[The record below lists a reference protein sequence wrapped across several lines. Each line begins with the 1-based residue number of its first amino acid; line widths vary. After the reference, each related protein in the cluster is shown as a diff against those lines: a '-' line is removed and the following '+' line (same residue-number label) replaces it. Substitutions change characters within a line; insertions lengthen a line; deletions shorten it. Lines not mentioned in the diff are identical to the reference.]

1 MRRRQGIGL
10 AAVLSL
16 SLSVVACQEG
26 GRSDA
31 VGLARANPDAPVV
44 SIYDPANR
52 CLNIVQNDQAL
63 ATTPAGDGYVLSD
76 VGDAAGFYFKPSRL
90 GAYLLLSAYE
100 REAGMAGS
108 KSLLG
113 VSDPAGEFL
122 DATGNFV
129 GEVGILVSAVGD
141 IADLVLDPVA
151 PLGQAI
157 RNVGDNVGLIGD
169 RIGDVT
175 VRPALALVDQASDLS
190 VWRLLPAAGGGF
202 QLINDVTGQ
211 YLAVVEGQL
220 GLTAPARAGE
230 SSVWQ
235 LLPAEGCAEYPEV
248 DLNLRLVD
256 ERGPALFM
264 KDVPL
269 FSRSDLAS
277 AIDDDDVYGYIDAHS
292 HVTAYE
298 FIGGRVNYGDPFHK
312 FGVDHA
318 LDNCAVHHGPQGLTG
333 IIESFTTQ
341 GLPVGVHDTQGWPS
355 FGYWPTHNSLQHHQS
370 YYRWIER
377 AYYGGLRILVN
388 HYTGNEILCQLNPQ
402 KENDCD
408 FEANWRLQRQR
419 LFEMQDYID
428 AQNGGPD
435 QGWFR
440 IVDNPAHAR
449 KVIAQGKLAVIQGI
463 EISKLFNCGEFLG
476 QSECT
481 REQITERLEAAYDLG
496 VRHIFPVHKFDNAL
510 GGVVPDEAFGIGTVL
525 YAGNLAETGHL
536 LEFEACPEKF
546 QSDSANDPDAANP
559 LGILDQLLFQLEYVD
574 GQLQR
579 SPLALPP
586 LLPASENGLCNI
598 RGLSP
603 LGDHLITEL
612 MRRGMIIEVDHSSRK
627 AIDRMLEIAEAN
639 GYPGLTSS
647 HDWLYSEELLD
658 RVVAN
663 DGIISRFASAREGW
677 VDKLNKVGDRPASLR
692 IGELASTGMASDVN
706 GIASLPGNSN
716 TDALG
721 LLYPFLSVD
730 GRVEFDAQVTGDRRF
745 DLHDGNGV
753 AHYGL
758 YPDQIA
764 DMARF
769 TEERSPEEVSQALR
783 RLFSSAETYLRNWEA
798 AERWRQAER
807 N

>member
-10 AAVLSL
+10 GAVVSFGLL
-16 SLSVVACQEG
+16 VVGCQEG
-26 GRSDA
+26 GRSDT
-31 VGLARANPDAPVV
+31 VGVARDAQAAPVV
-44 SIYDPANR
+44 SIHDPANR
-52 CLNIVQNDQAL
+52 CLHIVQEERGVALSQTGDVYAL
-63 ATTPAGDGYVLSD
+63 AELGE
-76 VGDAAGFYFKPSRL
+76 AAGFYFKPSRL
-90 GAYLLLSAYE
+90 GAYLLLSDYS
-100 REAGMAGS
+100 REAGMPGS

-113 VSDPAGEFL
+113 ISDPAGEFL

-141 IADLVLDPVA
+141 IADLVLDPIA
-151 PLGQAI
+151 PLGQAV

-175 VRPALALVDQASDLS
+175 VSPALALVNEANDLS
-190 VWRLLPAAGGGF
+190 VWRLLPAAQGGF

-211 YLAVVEGQL
+211 YLAVAEEQL
-220 GLTAPARAGE
+220 GLTLPERADMN
-230 SSVWQ
+230 SVWQ
-235 LLPAEGCAEYPEV
+235 LVPAENCAAYPEV

-269 FSRSDLAS
+269 FSRSGMAQ
-277 AIDDDDVYGYIDAHS
+277 AIDNDDVYGYIDAHS

-318 LDNCAVHHGPQGLTG
+318 LDDCAVHHGPQGTTG
-333 IIESFTTQ
+333 VVESFTTQ

-419 LFEMQDYID
+419 LYEMQDYID
-428 AQNGGPD
+428 AQSGGPGR
-435 QGWFR
+435 GWFR
-440 IVDNPAHAR
+440 IVDNPASAR
-449 KVIAQGKLAVIQGI
+449 EVIAEGKLAVVQGI

-481 REQITERLEAAYDLG
+481 REQITQRLDAAYDLG

-536 LEFEACPEKF
+536 VEFEACPENF
-546 QSDSANDPDAANP
+546 ESDSASDPDAANP
-559 LGILDQLLFQLEYVD
+559 LGIVDQLLFQLEYID

-603 LGDHLITEL
+603 LGDHLVTEL

-627 AIDRMLEIAEAN
+627 AIDRMLEMAEAN

-663 DGIISRFASAREGW
+663 DGTISRFASSRASW
-677 VDKLNKVGDRPASLR
+677 VDKLNKVGERPASLR

-706 GIASLPGNSN
+706 GIASLPGNSH
-716 TDALG
+716 TDSQG

-745 DLHDGNGV
+745 DLYDGNGV

-764 DMARF
+764 DMAQF
-769 TEERSPEEVSQALR
+769 TEDRSPEEVRQALQ

-798 AERWRQAER
+798 AQSWRQR
-807 N
+807 